1 MIRDIILSLYKYLF
15 FDIVIYLQ
23 VYQILEMI
31 FFIIKKM
38 QEKKKISI
46 ENRSLHRGRYKFI
59 ELSRGE

>member
-1 MIRDIILSLYKYLF
+1 
-15 FDIVIYLQ
+15 
-23 VYQILEMI
+23 MI

-59 ELSRGE
+59 ELSRGEWTITFPEMDQ